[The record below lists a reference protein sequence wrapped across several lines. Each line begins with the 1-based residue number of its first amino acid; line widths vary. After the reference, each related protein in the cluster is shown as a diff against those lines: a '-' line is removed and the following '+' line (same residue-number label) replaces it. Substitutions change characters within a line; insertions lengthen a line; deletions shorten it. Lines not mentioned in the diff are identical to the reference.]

1 MSNRWV
7 FEICTRY
14 YVPKNNSTLVAITT
28 ISSAITLLQYRWDYD
43 DNCRYALFT
52 IVAPTSNRH
61 FIMNTKITD
70 SQLLPCLYIYDHHCC
85 LELAKRQTSSS
96 VSVAIET
103 ISQVQL
109 FPRKIRFSFSYCGIR
124 VRETFRYRNYSFAI
138 ILETI
143 GSELINPRQW
153 KTSPKVF
160 DISLTYYFFSHFS
173 PFASLKIKVYP
184 QDLKLSSSILQ

>member
-14 YVPKNNSTLVAITT
+14 VHKNNSTLVAITT
-28 ISSAITLLQYRWDYD
+28 ISSAITPLQYRWDDD

-85 LELAKRQTSSS
+85 LELAKRQASSS

-138 ILETI
+138 ILLETI

-160 DISLTYYFFSHFS
+160 DISLTYYFF
-173 PFASLKIKVYP
+173 PTSLPSLVSK
-184 QDLKLSSSILQ
+184 